1 MLVLHFI
8 LRNIFNKIENDIER
22 LTVVASNCY
31 IKIIEPRREKTGF
44 LHMRKQRRR
53 SASR

>member
-1 MLVLHFI
+1 MRHILH
-8 LRNIFNKIENDIER
+8 NGG
-22 LTVVASNCY
+22 LTPISVAIPISVVCM
-31 IKIIEPRREKTGF
+31 IVEPIIIEPRREKTVF